1 MRNDMEIERVPIAQL
16 KPYPKTLRIHNRKK
30 RRKLASLLR
39 RFGQAVPVLIDEAY
53 QIIDGHA
60 VVDALKELGSEDVA
74 VIIVRNRTPAE
85 IRALRLALNRI
96 VVEAKWDQGNLGTK
110 FCELLELGF
119 DLELTGFDAIEIDM
133 TLDIEQSTAGIV
145 EGALAEDV
153 EPMGEA
159 AVVARGDVWRLG
171 DHVLACA
178 DSQDA
183 EFLCRLMGE
192 RKAAVVF
199 TDPPYNVKIR
209 GHVSG
214 AWGRQFIVNSSWARA
229 R

>member
-96 VVEAKWDQGNLGTK
+96 VVEATWDQGMLQTE

-145 EGALAEDV
+145 EGGV
-153 EPMGEA
+153 GGR
-159 AVVARGDVWRLG
+159 RG
-171 DHVLACA
+171 A
-178 DSQDA
+178 D
-183 EFLCRLMGE
+183 G
-192 RKAAVVF
+192 
-199 TDPPYNVKIR
+199 R
-209 GHVSG
+209 G
-214 AWGRQFIVNSSWARA
+214 GRR